1 MQIAQCYILQIR
13 SIKYNKKGDKIWDT
27 QKSIEVGV
35 KWALKKEELVKE
47 INENKNKLIF

>member
-1 MQIAQCYILQIR
+1 MQIAQCYIRSVR
-13 SIKYNKKGDKIWDT
+13 SINLIKKGDKIWDT
-27 QKSIEVGV
+27 QKSIEVDV

>member
-1 MQIAQCYILQIR
+1 MQIAQCYIRSVR
-13 SIKYNKKGDKIWDT
+13 SINLIKKGDKIWDT